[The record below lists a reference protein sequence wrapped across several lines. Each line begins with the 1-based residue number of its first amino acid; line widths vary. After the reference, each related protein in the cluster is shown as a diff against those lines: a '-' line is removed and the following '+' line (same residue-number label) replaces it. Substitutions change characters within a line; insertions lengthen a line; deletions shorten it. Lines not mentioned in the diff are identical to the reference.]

1 VVPFGNYPKRL
12 LAVSPRQTKGRA
24 LRRFIDP
31 RRAGSAAALLITGCA
46 LTACWTPPVANV
58 QPRGEPRLIQSA
70 IPVISVKD
78 AATVQ
83 AIDLEKHTITLRFAQ
98 GSVATIQPGSTV
110 SNFSKIRAGDTVRAT
125 VVQELSVFVLKDG
138 RLSRGDGT
146 AESIS
151 SDARILIIEPSY
163 RLLTL
168 QYPNRKAET
177 FKVGLEAKLTE
188 MEPGDDVTIR
198 TTALRAVR
206 IEKR

>member
-1 VVPFGNYPKRL
+1 M
-12 LAVSPRQTKGRA
+12 SPRQTEGRA
-24 LRRFIDP
+24 RRHSIDP
-31 RRAGSAAALLITGCA
+31 RRARSAAALLITGCA

-58 QPRGEPRLIQSA
+58 QPKSEPRLIQSA
-70 IPVISVKD
+70 IPVVSVKD

-83 AIDLEKHTITLRFAQ
+83 AIDLEKRSITLRFAQ
-98 GSVATIQPGSTV
+98 GSVATIESGSTV
-110 SNFSKIRAGDTVRAT
+110 SNFSKVRAGDTVRAT
-125 VVQELSVFVLKDG
+125 VVQELSVYVLRDG
-138 RLSRGDGT
+138 RLPRGDGT
-146 AESIS
+146 AESIN
-151 SDARILIIEPSY
+151 SDARILMIEPSY

-206 IEKR
+206 IENR